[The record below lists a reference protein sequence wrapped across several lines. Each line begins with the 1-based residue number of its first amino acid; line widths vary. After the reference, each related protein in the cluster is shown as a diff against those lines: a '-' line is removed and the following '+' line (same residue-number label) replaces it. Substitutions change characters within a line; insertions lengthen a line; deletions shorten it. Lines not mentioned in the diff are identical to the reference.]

1 MFSFLTGYT
10 PSIIGPV
17 LTLAVYAIQAR
28 VRRSNALN
36 TNQALTSLAIITL
49 LTQPASTLLT
59 AIPETVACIGCFERI
74 QKFLLAP
81 SCDDPRVHTGQSEG
95 SRHDISPFNTAADI
109 ALQQVRGKRCRT
121 QTNSEQNVEYQDMP
135 PRDSTGSAM
144 VIADMTVRPS
154 PSSEPALVDIDLQIT
169 SSAITILTG
178 PVGSGKSTLIKA
190 LLGELSLDSGSISMP
205 SNSIAYCSQIPW
217 ILNLPIQQNICD
229 LEPASAIDTEWYRTV
244 LHACALDQDMTQLTN
259 GDQAVPGSRGMTLSG
274 GQKQRV
280 VGCST

>member
-17 LTLAVYAIQAR
+17 LTFAVYAIQAR